1 MPSRARPND
10 RSLPDVFIAP
20 LPDFVR
26 ARNAYAARLKEE
38 GRTSEAAEVQR
49 LRKPTPAVWSI
60 NQLARRQPDK
70 IRELVAAVE
79 ALRRAHLKEA
89 GELAQATERHRT
101 ILQDLLDSS
110 KSILGTAGLRA
121 SPDVLRRLANTL
133 SGVVADPGTRSE
145 LLQGRLTEER
155 EAPGFEVFAGDRKPL
170 RPPGPKIAPRPSDGT
185 AAREARRRAQADV
198 RAQEDRA
205 RVLARAAARQQ
216 RAFEAAAAAA
226 ARARQRLID
235 LDRRAAEQQ
244 RAAEQA
250 AQAAQHAR
258 QEAQRA
264 ADKARATY

>member
-1 MPSRARPND
+1 MPSGARPND
-10 RSLPDVFIAP
+10 RGLPDAFTAP
-20 LPDFVR
+20 LQDFVR
-26 ARNAYAARLKEE
+26 ARNAWAARLKEE

-49 LRKPTPAVWSI
+49 LKKPTPAVWSI
-60 NQLARRQPDK
+60 NQLARRQPEK
-70 IRELVAAVE
+70 IRELVDAVE
-79 ALRRAHLKEA
+79 ALRGAHLKGA
-89 GELAQATERHRT
+89 GELAQATERHRA
-101 ILQDLLDSS
+101 ILQDLLDRS

-133 SGVVADPGTRSE
+133 SGVGADPGTRSE

-155 EAPGFEVFAGDRKPL
+155 EAPGFEVLAGGRKPL
-170 RPPGPKIAPRPSDGT
+170 RPGPRTAPRP
-185 AAREARRRAQADV
+185 AEPEARRRAQVDA
-198 RAQEDRA
+198 REQESRA

-226 ARARQRLID
+226 ARARKRLTE

-244 RAAEQA
+244 RVAEQA

-264 ADKARATY
+264 AEKTRATYRRR

>member
-1 MPSRARPND
+1 MPSGARPND
-10 RSLPDVFIAP
+10 RDLPDAFTAP
-20 LPDFVR
+20 LQDFVR
-26 ARNAYAARLKEE
+26 VRNAWAARLKEE

-49 LRKPTPAVWSI
+49 LKKPTPAVWSI
-60 NQLARRQPDK
+60 NQLARRQPEK
-70 IRELVAAVE
+70 IRELVEAVE
-79 ALRRAHLKEA
+79 ALRRAHLKGA
-89 GELAQATERHRT
+89 SELAQATERHRA
-101 ILQDLLDSS
+101 ILQDLLDRS

-133 SGVVADPGTRSE
+133 SGVVADPGARSE

-170 RPPGPKIAPRPSDGT
+170 RPAPKTAPRPADGT
-185 AAREARRRAQADV
+185 AGREARRRAQADV
-198 RAQEDRA
+198 REQESRA
-205 RVLARAAARQQ
+205 RVLARAAAKQQ

-226 ARARQRLID
+226 ARARQRLAE

-250 AQAAQHAR
+250 ALAAQHAR

-264 ADKARATY
+264 AEKTRTTY